1 MKIDYSNG
9 IVLLRLFFLFG
20 SNIEKLSICNLVVL
34 GLSFFFWVNFATNLS
49 PKKIKNK
56 IYNSWIS
63 EILNYYPIY
72 MIVDSTILS
81 LLIDS
86 ISLRIFIYELVI
98 VVFRVNFC
106 RNIHLFLSWF
116 ESVEF
121 FFFRYAWE
129 KIMMISNFQFYKIR
143 SKLMD
148 LMRRYQYNC
157 APKLPRCTTH
167 LAQPTNF
174 NKI

>member
-81 LLIDS
+81 LLID
-86 ISLRIFIYELVI
+86 
-98 VVFRVNFC
+98 
-106 RNIHLFLSWF
+106 
-116 ESVEF
+116 
-121 FFFRYAWE
+121 
-129 KIMMISNFQFYKIR
+129 
-143 SKLMD
+143 
-148 LMRRYQYNC
+148 
-157 APKLPRCTTH
+157 
-167 LAQPTNF
+167 
-174 NKI
+174 

>member
-1 MKIDYSNG
+1 
-9 IVLLRLFFLFG
+9 
-20 SNIEKLSICNLVVL
+20 
-34 GLSFFFWVNFATNLS
+34 
-49 PKKIKNK
+49 
-56 IYNSWIS
+56 
-63 EILNYYPIY
+63 

-121 FFFRYAWE
+121 FSGTHE
-129 KIMMISNFQFYKIR
+129 KNHDDF
-143 SKLMD
+143 
-148 LMRRYQYNC
+148 
-157 APKLPRCTTH
+157 
-167 LAQPTNF
+167 
-174 NKI
+174 

>member
-9 IVLLRLFFLFG
+9 IVLLRLFFFFG

-34 GLSFFFWVNFATNLS
+34 GLSFFFGWILQLIYHQ
-49 PKKIKNK
+49 KKIKNK

-81 LLIDS
+81 LLIDL

-116 ESVEF
+116 ESVDF
-121 FFFRYAWE
+121 FFFSGTHE
-129 KIMMISNFQFYKIR
+129 KKSWWFLIFNFIKFVV
-143 SKLMD
+143 
-148 LMRRYQYNC
+148 N
-157 APKLPRCTTH
+157 
-167 LAQPTNF
+167 
-174 NKI
+174 